1 MATIDANPRG
11 IPRAPFVDNVSAF
24 LDGSDHE
31 STLAKFQEMISKY
44 KFMENHLLQRQVG
57 LETKIPEIEKSL
69 ELVVFLASKEANVM
83 LEYPIEEAKQL
94 LESKLGS
101 ARISLAQVEEDLEY
115 LKEQITTMEVNM
127 ARVYNDDVR
136 QRKVQ
141 KNMQVVSQTPAPFK
155 VICLTGGPCGGK
167 TSSVS
172 ILSDL
177 FESLGWRVY
186 RVPETATILF
196 GGGVHF
202 PDMEEDQAYSFQ
214 KSILAVMIQIENTYR
229 ELAKLNSKRG
239 IKTVIICDRGAMDP
253 SAYMKRE
260 DWLRMLDELHLAA
273 KGAESFYSL
282 ENNATRTEGLEL
294 ARALDTA
301 VMSAWVGHASLQVID
316 NVSVQNFMEK
326 CDRVVQAVST
336 RLGLTADSN
345 RYGKQVKKHKFL
357 VKNFSLGMQF
367 PVQYREFLV
376 EHRYLVNTQGD
387 GTQTRIRRRVEVGTS
402 TVHLNSTIRYPP
414 QNGQRVEIRRNINPR
429 EFESLR
435 TQVDPTR
442 VPINKVRRCFLFNDR
457 YYQLDIYKSPSQ
469 GLVLLEAY
477 LDYDETG
484 KVMVPEW
491 LDCEDVTDKPGYSMY
506 DLALKENDEM
516 IVCGTG
522 NCEVL

>member
-1 MATIDANPRG
+1 
-11 IPRAPFVDNVSAF
+11 
-24 LDGSDHE
+24 
-31 STLAKFQEMISKY
+31 
-44 KFMENHLLQRQVG
+44 
-57 LETKIPEIEKSL
+57 
-69 ELVVFLASKEANVM
+69 
-83 LEYPIEEAKQL
+83 
-94 LESKLGS
+94 
-101 ARISLAQVEEDLEY
+101 
-115 LKEQITTMEVNM
+115 
-127 ARVYNDDVR
+127 
-136 QRKVQ
+136 
-141 KNMQVVSQTPAPFK
+141 MQVAAQNPAPFK

-229 ELAKLNSKRG
+229 ELAKLNGKRG

-260 DWLRMLDELHLAA
+260 DWLRMLDELHLDEVALRDHRYDCVVHLVTAA

-282 ENNATRTEGLEL
+282 ENNSTRTEGLEL

-357 VKNFSLGMQF
+357 VKNFSLGMAF

-484 KVMVPEW
+484 KIMVPEW